1 MRYRQLGKHG
11 PIFSEIGLGTWAM
24 GGQWAW
30 GWGPQDDADSL
41 RAIYAAFKKGINW
54 VDTAPIYGFGH
65 AESLI
70 GKAVT
75 RLGRENIYIATK
87 CGLPWDDR
95 RKVRRSLRPDSIRR
109 EIEGSLRR
117 LRTDYIDLYQHHWPD
132 PNTSVVDSWGELVR
146 LKKEGKVRHIG
157 VCNYDA
163 RLLLR
168 CQNIAPVQSLQT
180 PLSMIRREA
189 LDDLLPLC
197 REHGIALLAYSPLQN
212 GLLTDTFTLEKLA
225 EDDWRRKDDNF
236 KEPAL
241 SRHRRLVEKLR
252 LIARSRKLTVAQL
265 ALSWVVQTS
274 PLNFAIAGARNA
286 AQALENAAAGSTAL
300 TAEELHQ
307 LTLLLQQT

>member
-1 MRYRQLGKHG
+1 
-11 PIFSEIGLGTWAM
+11 M

-70 GKAVT
+70 GRAVT
-75 RLGRENIYIATK
+75 QLGRENIYIATK
-87 CGLPWDDR
+87 CGLPWDDS
-95 RKVRRSLRPDSIRR
+95 RKVRRSLRPDSIRK

-132 PNTSVVDSWGELVR
+132 PNTSVLDSWGELVR
-146 LKKEGKVRHIG
+146 LKQEGKVRHIG
-157 VCNYDA
+157 VCNYDV

-168 CQNIAPVQSLQT
+168 CQKIAPVQSLQT
-180 PLSMIRREA
+180 QLSMIRREA
-189 LDDLLPLC
+189 LEELLPAC

-212 GLLTDTFTLEKLA
+212 GLLTDTFTPEKLA

-236 KEPAL
+236 NEPAL

-252 LIARSRKLTVAQL
+252 LIARSRNLTVAQL
-265 ALSWVVQTS
+265 ALSWILQIS
-274 PLNFAIAGARNA
+274 PQNFAIAGARNA
-286 AQALENAAAGSTAL
+286 AQALENAAASSTAL
-300 TAEELHQ
+300 TEEELRQ
-307 LTLLLQQT
+307 LTILLQSG